1 MTESLDVV
9 RHIWEGKLEGG
20 AGGCAPASKPPSRP
34 RTSSSALVCT
44 PFYRILVRQDP
55 GEQRG
60 RGGPDRRL
68 CRLRRRRAAEPGPFF
83 CGPRLS
89 PADVAVAP
97 WALRIPLLEHYRTW
111 FELPTA
117 EADPRMAAFR
127 AWLAAVR
134 AQPAVAATI
143 ADEAELRK
151 AYLRYADGTAQSK
164 VGDAIR
170 RAVRGEGAVKPR
182 CLWTNRFLS
191 RRRFRPFS
199 VMKRVPFFH
208 SSFSTWFIGCRGSY
222 LL

>member
-1 MTESLDVV
+1 V

-20 AGGCAPASKPPSRP
+20 AGGCAPASEAAFEAAHKFN
-34 RTSSSALVCT
+34 ALVCT

-55 GEQRG
+55 GEQRE
-60 RGGPDRRL
+60 
-68 CRLRRRRAAEPGPFF
+68 AAAALIEGFAAFGDGVLQSGGPFF

-170 RAVRGEGAVKPR
+170 AGQSAERAQ
-182 CLWTNRFLS
+182 
-191 RRRFRPFS
+191 
-199 VMKRVPFFH
+199 
-208 SSFSTWFIGCRGSY
+208 
-222 LL
+222 